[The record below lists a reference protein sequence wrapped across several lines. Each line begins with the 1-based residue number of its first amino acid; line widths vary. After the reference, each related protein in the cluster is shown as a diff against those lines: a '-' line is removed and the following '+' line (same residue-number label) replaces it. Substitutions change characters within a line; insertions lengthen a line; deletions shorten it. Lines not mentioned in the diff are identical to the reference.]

1 MKLHSQ
7 SITASMCSMLLA
19 GVGLLL
25 VTGCRPVPPPPPPP
39 PPALAQPCT
48 CPPPPP
54 PPAQYGA
61 PPPPPPAQYGAPPPP
76 PPQYGAPPPP
86 PPVGYAPAP
95 PPTATAGLVA
105 GGAPVTRTSHVRT
118 IIYGPQGEVQGLT
131 LRDGVAVSVP
141 PDLGIQL
148 RGVLNRGTLIQ
159 VSGQQQAIG
168 GETTLFAQS
177 VTANQQTF
185 ASAPPPTGAPAGSP
199 PPPPPPPGGPVPP
212 PPPPPLQ

>member
-7 SITASMCSMLLA
+7 SIIVSMCSMLLA

-39 PPALAQPCT
+39 PPALAQPCA

-54 PPAQYGA
+54 PP
-61 PPPPPPAQYGAPPPP
+61 PPA
-76 PPQYGAPPPP
+76 QYGAPPPP

-95 PPTATAGLVA
+95 PPTATAGIVA
-105 GGAPVTRTSHVRT
+105 GGTPITRTSHVRT

-131 LRDGVAVSVP
+131 LRDGMAVSVP

-148 RGVLNRGTLIQ
+148 RGVLSRGTLIQ

-168 GETTLFAQS
+168 GETVLFAQS
-177 VTANQQTF
+177 IVANKQTS

-199 PPPPPPPGGPVPP
+199 PPPPP
-212 PPPPPLQ
+212 Q

>member
-7 SITASMCSMLLA
+7 SIIASMCSMLLA

-39 PPALAQPCT
+39 PPPALAQPCT
-48 CPPPPP
+48 CPPPPPPTPPPPPLPQYGVPPPPPPP

-61 PPPPPPAQYGAPPPP
+61 PPP
-76 PPQYGAPPPP
+76 PPPP

-95 PPTATAGLVA
+95 PPTATAGIVA
-105 GGAPVTRTSHVRT
+105 GGTPVTRTSHVRT
-118 IIYGPQGEVQGLT
+118 IIYGPQSEVQGLT

-148 RGVLNRGTLIQ
+148 RGVLSRGTLIQ

-168 GETTLFAQS
+168 GETVLFAQS
-177 VTANQQTF
+177 IVANKQTF
-185 ASAPPPTGAPAGSP
+185 ATAPPLTGAPAEP
-199 PPPPPPPGGPVPP
+199 PPPPPPP
-212 PPPPPLQ
+212 Q